1 MTVSEAIIK
10 WLKEFNPAEYWKM
23 KKIDTEQQSPH
34 VDSYSLAKEPVQN
47 VKTYLSGKKVYT
59 DHYTFRARLSSSTPE
74 DRIDNNGFGEALENW
89 VRQKDSLEEYPE
101 LTDAVVKSIDVTTPF
116 YVGRTDNNSF
126 VYQMTIAIEYE
137 KEK

>member
-1 MTVSEAIIK
+1 MTVSESIIK
-10 WLKEFNPAEYWKM
+10 WLKEFNPADYWKM
-23 KKIDTEQQSPH
+23 KKIETEQQSPN
-34 VDSYSLAKEPVQN
+34 VDSYSLVKEPVQN

-59 DHYTFRARLSSSTPE
+59 DHYTIQARLSSSTPE

-89 VRQKDSLEEYPE
+89 VRKKDSLEEYPE

>member
-10 WLKEFNPAEYWKM
+10 WLKEFNPADYWKM
-23 KKIDTEQQSPH
+23 KKIDTEQQSPN
-34 VDSYSLAKEPVQN
+34 VDSYSLVKEPVQN

-59 DHYTFRARLSSSTPE
+59 DHYTFQARLSSGTNE

-89 VRQKDSLEEYPE
+89 VRDKNSLEEYPE

-126 VYQMTIAIEYE
+126 VYQMTIAIKYE